1 MYFSN
6 FLKDQVFIIKEKG
19 IKILIYKITKLFVL
33 LPVVLVALTL
43 YIFIL
48 SLSPILRVRFLSL
61 SFERIGRIYPTFFG
75 KCGQVKTSYQP
86 KKNDRKVRHFR
97 HSTN

>member
-33 LPVVLVALTL
+33 LPVLLIALRL

-48 SLSPILRVRFLSL
+48 SISPILRVRFLSL
-61 SFERIGRIYPTFFG
+61 RFDRIGAIYPLAWYLKLKG
-75 KCGQVKTSYQP
+75 SA
-86 KKNDRKVRHFR
+86 NKVILW
-97 HSTN
+97 